1 MVPPFVFLCFDCTKR
16 ETPPRVG
23 ERARAPRQPAG
34 SRLPSFVALI
44 FGAPTEEGF
53 EDLQLLVD

>member
-1 MVPPFVFLCFDCTKR
+1 MFVLIFTKR
-16 ETPPRVG
+16 ETPTWVG

-53 EDLQLLVD
+53 EDLQFLVD